1 VDPIKTQQYSLF
13 GKEKSQLLVKY
24 KDERLISNLKDRTK
38 NKLGLSKIETVS
50 RFRTQKIELLD
61 VGEDSDIWSI
71 INELKKDSNIEYVQ
85 PNFRLST
92 YAVESE
98 SNIEWIIDET
108 GIPLDKFDDLGN
120 EIIVGTDIQI
130 QKAWEWTK
138 GSEEVIVGI
147 LDEGISIS
155 HKDLAGNV
163 FINKREIPDN
173 QIDDDGNG
181 YIDDISGWDF
191 INEDNN
197 VEDLAFSIIAEIKEG
212 NRNRRE
218 ELPGILSRAV
228 EGCLLWQKEELNMP
242 YEVKTATERYRE
254 EMDTFSSF
262 IEECC
267 IVEEG
272 RKVSNRSIRYA
283 YETWCRENGDYPL
296 GQKLFILR
304 EVLVK

>member
-1 VDPIKTQQYSLF
+1 MDPIKTQQYSLF

-228 EGCLLWQKEELNMP
+228 EGCLL
-242 YEVKTATERYRE
+242 
-254 EMDTFSSF
+254 
-262 IEECC
+262 
-267 IVEEG
+267 
-272 RKVSNRSIRYA
+272 
-283 YETWCRENGDYPL
+283 
-296 GQKLFILR
+296 
-304 EVLVK
+304 